1 MSPLGK
7 QVHRPFWL
15 VLFLVA
21 ALAAAV
27 GTAADRSARL
37 APDPDAQTVDMF
49 QGMKDGDLAV
59 KFIPKDSREARL
71 SIENKT
77 QKPLNVKLPDA
88 FAGVPVLAQQAN
100 QNRQGNNQQQ
110 QGVGGGGQG
119 MGGGGMFCVPP
130 EKIESLKVPTVCLEH
145 GKAEPRPTTPYMIEP
160 LESFTQ
166 APGVSEVCQMLGQ
179 GKISQRVAQAV
190 AWHLNN
196 NMSWDQLAAKQV
208 RHASGAVTPYFN
220 LAEIRAAVQA
230 SNVAVQ
236 TAQARKP
243 SSPSPGSSAS
253 SAASSN

>member
-7 QVHRPFWL
+7 QLHRPFWL
-15 VLFLVA
+15 VLFLAA
-21 ALAAAV
+21 ALAAAI
-27 GTAADRSARL
+27 GTAADRPAKL

-49 QGMKDGDLAV
+49 QGMKNGDLAV

-77 QKPLNVKLPDA
+77 QKPLNVKLPES
-88 FAGVPVLAQQAN
+88 FAGVPVLAQAAGQGQGQ
-100 QNRQGNNQQQ
+100 QNRQ
-110 QGVGGGGQG
+110 QGVGGGAQ
-119 MGGGGMFCVPP
+119 GGGQFCIPP

-166 APGVSEVCQMLGQ
+166 TPGVSEVCQMLGQ

-208 RHASGAVTPYFN
+208 RHVGGAVTPYFN
-220 LAEIRAAVQA
+220 LAEIRTAMQA
-230 SNVAVQ
+230 SNVALQ
-236 TAQARKP
+236 TAQERKP
-243 SSPSPGSSAS
+243 SSTSPGSAGS
-253 SAASSN
+253 SK